1 MTKYLSR
8 SVLLMALA
16 HLTIE
21 LCNNFMPVV
30 YPLFITRL
38 ELSYTQVGLVVL
50 VASMGSS
57 LVQPI
62 FGYLSDRWGA
72 TRMTVLSVAW
82 IGLVMGMVG
91 FVQSYV
97 VLILLVGFGAL
108 GSSAFH
114 PAGVTLA
121 SRSGAKR
128 RGTAMSVFSVSGN
141 LGTALS
147 PLLVTAGLAWLGL
160 PGTVVIMP
168 FALLV
173 SLLLYRQINLGD
185 PAHHTSHKDLLPN
198 QQETGSQSHLEFGP
212 MIGLALIIMAVMCR
226 SWFQISLM
234 TYLPEWL
241 QSRGYSLAAGG
252 QMLSIL
258 MISVGVGSLSGGTL
272 SDYIGRWQV
281 FALSLG
287 LLAPAYWLFLTG
299 SGLWQSGWLM
309 VIGVLVGA
317 SFPVGLVLAQETWP
331 TRIGLASALVMGLGW
346 APGGLGASVTGAI
359 ADQFSLT
366 AGLQS
371 LILAPILGVACTLA
385 YVLLARR
392 GNLVDRWRI
401 GAIEG

>member
-1 MTKYLSR
+1 MG
-8 SVLLMALA
+8 
-16 HLTIE
+16 TI
-21 LCNNFMPVV
+21 
-30 YPLFITRL
+30 
-38 ELSYTQVGLVVL
+38 
-50 VASMGSS
+50 
-57 LVQPI
+57 
-62 FGYLSDRWGA
+62 
-72 TRMTVLSVAW
+72 
-82 IGLVMGMVG
+82 G
-91 FVQSYV
+91 FARSYV
-97 VLILLVGFGAL
+97 ALILLVGLGAL

-121 SRSGAKR
+121 STSGAKR
-128 RGTAMSVFSVSGN
+128 RGTAMSVFSVGGN

-168 FALLV
+168 FALLI
-173 SLLLYRQINLGD
+173 SLLLYRQISLRD
-185 PAHHTSHKDLLPN
+185 PAPIYHQPPQPN
-198 QQETGSQSHLEFGP
+198 QKQPASQSGLEFGP

-226 SWFQISLM
+226 SWFQVSFM

-241 QSRGYSLAAGG
+241 QSQGYSLAAGG
-252 QMLSIL
+252 QMLSVL

-287 LLAPAYWLFLTG
+287 LLIPTYWLFLSG
-299 SGLWQSGWLM
+299 SGLWQSGWLIVM
-309 VIGVLVGA
+309 GVLVGA

-331 TRIGLASALVMGLGW
+331 ARIGLASALVMGLGW

-371 LILAPILGVACTLA
+371 LILAPLLGVICTVA
-385 YVLLARR
+385 YVLLERK
-392 GNLVDRWRI
+392 GNRVEKWRI

>member
-1 MTKYLSR
+1 MAKYLSR
-8 SVLLMALA
+8 TVLLMALG

-21 LCNNFMPVV
+21 LCNNFMPIV
-30 YPLFITRL
+30 YPLFITKL
-38 ELSYTQVGLVVL
+38 DLSYTQVGLVVL

-57 LVQPI
+57 LVQPV
-62 FGYLSDRWGA
+62 FGYLSDRWGS

-82 IGLVMGMVG
+82 IGLVMGTVG
-91 FVQSYV
+91 FAHSYIT
-97 VLILLVGFGAL
+97 LILLVGLGAL

-121 SRSGAKR
+121 SIGSTKR

-173 SLLLYRQINLGD
+173 SLLFYRQISLGHLVRASQKHQ
-185 PAHHTSHKDLLPN
+185 PSNEQRTGN
-198 QQETGSQSHLEFGP
+198 QSRLEFGP
-212 MIGLALIIMAVMCR
+212 IIGLVLIIMAVMCR
-226 SWFQISLM
+226 SWFQTSLM

-241 QSRGYSLAAGG
+241 QSRGYSLAVGG
-252 QMLSIL
+252 QMLSVL
-258 MISVGVGSLSGGTL
+258 MISVSVGSLSGGTL

-287 LLAPAYWLFLTG
+287 LLAPVYWLFLTG
-299 SGLWQSGWLM
+299 SGVWQFGWLI

-331 TRIGLASALVMGLGW
+331 ARIGLASALVMGVGW

-366 AGLQS
+366 TGLQS
-371 LILAPILGVACTLA
+371 LILAPLLGVGCTVA
-385 YVLLARR
+385 YVLMRRR
-392 GNLVDRWRI
+392 GNLMEKWRI
-401 GAIEG
+401 EAIEG